1 MKKIKHSKFKNTGVL
16 FELLVR
22 QITLEVLNGD
32 KTENAKK
39 IVKEFFAPGTELNKE
54 LRLYELLLKEKYN
67 TESRAEKFVDT
78 VSQAHSK
85 LNEGKLAKEKYGLIK
100 EIGAKFEI
108 EQFLSS
114 PITNYKVLAS
124 IYKVFESKKSENYDI
139 KDIFNSK
146 ITLIENIIARPAKV
160 EEVKN
165 VESIKLMETYS
176 QQEKD
181 LRLLTY
187 KILVETFN
195 KKYTNLDAKQK
206 GLLKEYIN
214 NMSNTTKFKDYV
226 AVEIPKIAKEL
237 RLIETKV
244 CDKVTKIKLL
254 ETISVLEKMKI
265 GKTVS
270 DSQVSSI
277 MLSYELVKELK
288 NKVNGK

>member
-32 KTENAKK
+32 KKETAKT
-39 IVKEFFAPGTELNKE
+39 IVREFFAPNTELNKE
-54 LRLYELLLKEKYN
+54 LRLYDILLKEKYSSETKADRLVETVCDAHAKLN
-67 TESRAEKFVDT
+67 QSALSKEKF
-78 VSQAHSK
+78 
-85 LNEGKLAKEKYGLIK
+85 NLIK
-100 EIGAKFEI
+100 EVSAKFDI

-124 IYKVFESKKSENYDI
+124 IYKVFESKRESNYDI

-146 ITLIENIIARPAKV
+146 ITLIENITSKP
-160 EEVKN
+160 
-165 VESIKLMETYS
+165 SQKLQPTEDKKLIETYK
-176 QQEKD
+176 QQDKD

-195 KKYTNLDAKQK
+195 KKYTNLDDSQK
-206 GLLKEYIN
+206 NLLKEYIN
-214 NMSNTTKFKDYV
+214 NITNTTKFKDYV
-226 AVEIPKIAKEL
+226 SIELPKIVSELKSIKAKVQD
-237 RLIETKV
+237 R
-244 CDKVTKIKLL
+244 VTTIKLS
-254 ETISVLEKMKI
+254 ETISVLEKMKM

-277 MLSYELVKELK
+277 MLSYELIKELK
-288 NKVNGK
+288 SKLK

>member
-32 KTENAKK
+32 KKETAKT
-39 IVKEFFAPGTELNKE
+39 IVREFFAPNTELNKE
-54 LRLYELLLKEKYN
+54 LRLYDILLKEKYSSETKADRLVETVCDAHAKLN
-67 TESRAEKFVDT
+67 QSTLSKEKF
-78 VSQAHSK
+78 
-85 LNEGKLAKEKYGLIK
+85 NLIK
-100 EIGAKFEI
+100 EVSAKFDI

-124 IYKVFESKKSENYDI
+124 IYKVFESKRESNYDI

-146 ITLIENIIARPAKV
+146 ITLIENITSKP
-160 EEVKN
+160 
-165 VESIKLMETYS
+165 SQKLQPTEDKKLIETYK
-176 QQEKD
+176 QQDKD

-195 KKYTNLDAKQK
+195 KKYTNLDDSQK
-206 GLLKEYIN
+206 NLLKEYIN
-214 NMSNTTKFKDYV
+214 NITNTTKFKDYV
-226 AVEIPKIAKEL
+226 SVELPKIVAEL
-237 RLIETKV
+237 RTIKSKV
-244 CDKVTKIKLL
+244 EDRVTTIKLS
-254 ETISVLEKMKI
+254 ETISVLEKMKM

-277 MLSYELVKELK
+277 MLSYELIKELK
-288 NKVNGK
+288 SKLK